1 MLESIL
7 MLAHEP
13 LQRNRSLFTTTS
25 PSSTRRIILFLCSTT
40 FSTHTILASA
50 SNRILYDAWLSRLE
64 PSFCF
69 LSFLVAFRCGFALGW
84 FYQHVNRISNADEIN
99 QCNIVHYSYHNRH
112 IIPLLYSRSKRFII
126 IERRLKPLFKP

>member
-1 MLESIL
+1 

-50 SNRILYDAWLSRLE
+50 SNRILYDAWLSRPE

-69 LSFLVAFRCGFALGW
+69 LSLLVAFRCGFALGW
-84 FYQHVNRISNADEIN
+84 FYQHVNRISNAHEIN